1 MNGVRFKNRR
11 INIWNSATIGIEV
24 ADGVKV
30 VDFNDAEP
38 NVELRSVKKQF
49 PSVETLII
57 GKSTST
63 LEISNFMFPNVKEV
77 ISENNQDF
85 KSGNVLIKHGY
96 DGFKLLNTFCK
107 QADEVIDLQDVISV
121 SNYAFE
127 GCLSKNIINFKLQYA
142 EQYAFHGYPYM
153 SSVEY
158 VNGANCVGD
167 ICLSIDEDADVVE
180 IPKNVT
186 MVVISEDFS
195 GSIKIKCNKLIINSA
210 KTLVGTFMV
219 MIFTLNDDDKL
230 VRRLLVSRLC
240 LQVVADWIFISSFK
254 DVGAAYAEIAV
265 NALIGLIAVLSA
277 YDKGY
282 LKFAMPGKDFL
293 KDWCKIGAFAGIQI
307 FLDNFIY
314 AVMVCK
320 MVNAVSESG
329 NYWVANNFIWGWLL
343 VPVACLAEVIKKNDK
358 VRLTMKNCW
367 RYLIMI
373 FAVWLITMPKWK
385 SFISGPMA
393 SDGDVIIKIVL
404 PLIPFY
410 ITYMISAVIDGW
422 FVSHGRTI
430 YNAINSLIVNVGY
443 YGVIYFMF
451 KRGMFAENMM
461 FIIGMF
467 GCGMLVHMVA
477 SILMY
482 RLEVI
487 RIQAMPADCQKK
499 AV

>member
-1 MNGVRFKNRR
+1 MTKKDFKLYGSLILYALLPSVYLLIRMQIVAVSGVD
-11 INIWNSATIGIEV
+11 INIMGQIEWF
-24 ADGVKV
+24 D
-30 VDFNDAEP
+30 
-38 NVELRSVKKQF
+38 
-49 PSVETLII
+49 LI
-57 GKSTST
+57 
-63 LEISNFMFPNVKEV
+63 
-77 ISENNQDF
+77 
-85 KSGNVLIKHGY
+85 
-96 DGFKLLNTFCK
+96 
-107 QADEVIDLQDVISV
+107 DEVLVTALTVPLYFLLKPDKEKTAPDK
-121 SNYAFE
+121 NCAAF
-127 GCLSKNIINFKLQYA
+127 LASFAVYT
-142 EQYAFHGYPYM
+142 AFT
-153 SSVEY
+153 
-158 VNGANCVGD
+158 
-167 ICLSIDEDADVVE
+167 IVVMMK
-180 IPKNVT
+180 I
-186 MVVISEDFS
+186 
-195 GSIKIKCNKLIINSA
+195 GSIA
-210 KTLVGTFMV
+210 KFMNAENAVQYLFMQALSMLAGFVGTFMV
-219 MIFTLNDDDKL
+219 MIFTLNNDDKL

-265 NALIGLIAVLSA
+265 NAVIGLIAVLSA
-277 YDKGY
+277 YSKGY
-282 LKFAMPGKDFL
+282 LKFAMPGKTFL

-343 VPVACLAEVIKKNDK
+343 VPVTCLVEVIKKNDK
-358 VRLTMKNCW
+358 IRLTMKNCW

-373 FAVWLITMPKWK
+373 FAVWLITMPRWK

-393 SDGDVIIKIVL
+393 SDGNVIMKIVL
-404 PLIPFY
+404 PLVPFY

-443 YGVIYFMF
+443 YGIIYLAF

-467 GCGMLVHMVA
+467 GCGMLVHMAA

-482 RLEVI
+482 RLEII
-487 RIQAMPADCQKK
+487 RTQTMPADCQKK

>member
-1 MNGVRFKNRR
+1 MTKKDFKLYGSLILYALLPSVYLLIRMQIVAVSGVD
-11 INIWNSATIGIEV
+11 INIMGQIEWF
-24 ADGVKV
+24 D
-30 VDFNDAEP
+30 
-38 NVELRSVKKQF
+38 
-49 PSVETLII
+49 LI
-57 GKSTST
+57 
-63 LEISNFMFPNVKEV
+63 
-77 ISENNQDF
+77 
-85 KSGNVLIKHGY
+85 
-96 DGFKLLNTFCK
+96 
-107 QADEVIDLQDVISV
+107 DEVLVTALTVPLYFLLKPDKEKTAPDK
-121 SNYAFE
+121 NCAAF
-127 GCLSKNIINFKLQYA
+127 LASFAVYT
-142 EQYAFHGYPYM
+142 AFT
-153 SSVEY
+153 
-158 VNGANCVGD
+158 
-167 ICLSIDEDADVVE
+167 I
-180 IPKNVT
+180 
-186 MVVISEDFS
+186 VVIMKI
-195 GSIKIKCNKLIINSA
+195 GSIA
-210 KTLVGTFMV
+210 KFMNAENAVQYLFMQALSMLAGFVGTFMV

-265 NALIGLIAVLSA
+265 NAVIGLIAVLSA
-277 YDKGY
+277 YSKGY
-282 LKFAMPGKDFL
+282 LKFAMPGKTFL

-343 VPVACLAEVIKKNDK
+343 VPVTCLVEVIKKNDK
-358 VRLTMKNCW
+358 IRLTMKNCW

-373 FAVWLITMPKWK
+373 FAVWLITMPRWK

-393 SDGDVIIKIVL
+393 SDGNVIMKIVL
-404 PLIPFY
+404 PLVPFY

-443 YGVIYFMF
+443 YGIIYLAF

-467 GCGMLVHMVA
+467 GCGMLVHMAA

-482 RLEVI
+482 RLEII
-487 RIQAMPADCQKK
+487 RTQTMPADCQKK

>member
-1 MNGVRFKNRR
+1 MTKRDFKLYGSLILYALLPSVYLLIRMQIVAVNGVN
-11 INIWNSATIGIEV
+11 INIMGQIEWF
-24 ADGVKV
+24 D
-30 VDFNDAEP
+30 
-38 NVELRSVKKQF
+38 
-49 PSVETLII
+49 LI
-57 GKSTST
+57 
-63 LEISNFMFPNVKEV
+63 
-77 ISENNQDF
+77 
-85 KSGNVLIKHGY
+85 
-96 DGFKLLNTFCK
+96 
-107 QADEVIDLQDVISV
+107 DEVLVTALTVPLYFLLKPDNGKTAPKKNCAVFLV
-121 SNYAFE
+121 SIAVYAVFT
-127 GCLSKNIINFKLQYA
+127 
-142 EQYAFHGYPYM
+142 
-153 SSVEY
+153 
-158 VNGANCVGD
+158 
-167 ICLSIDEDADVVE
+167 VVVMLK
-180 IPKNVT
+180 I
-186 MVVISEDFS
+186 
-195 GSIKIKCNKLIINSA
+195 GSIA
-210 KTLVGTFMV
+210 KFMNAENAVQYLFIQALSMLAGFVGTFMV
-219 MIFTLNDDDKL
+219 MVFTLNDDDKL

-277 YDKGY
+277 YGKGY

-343 VPVACLAEVIKKNDK
+343 VPVTCLAEVIKKNDK

-443 YGVIYFMF
+443 YGIIYLAF

-467 GCGMLVHMVA
+467 GCGMLVHMAA

-482 RLEVI
+482 RLEII
-487 RIQAMPADCQKK
+487 RTQTMPADCQKK

>member
-1 MNGVRFKNRR
+1 MTKKDFKLYGSLILYALLPSVYLLIRMQIVAVNGV
-11 INIWNSATIGIEV
+11 NIDIMGQIEWF
-24 ADGVKV
+24 D
-30 VDFNDAEP
+30 
-38 NVELRSVKKQF
+38 
-49 PSVETLII
+49 LI
-57 GKSTST
+57 
-63 LEISNFMFPNVKEV
+63 
-77 ISENNQDF
+77 
-85 KSGNVLIKHGY
+85 
-96 DGFKLLNTFCK
+96 
-107 QADEVIDLQDVISV
+107 DEVLVTALTVPLYFLLKPDKGKIASEKNCAAFLV
-121 SNYAFE
+121 SFAVYTAFT
-127 GCLSKNIINFKLQYA
+127 A
-142 EQYAFHGYPYM
+142 
-153 SSVEY
+153 
-158 VNGANCVGD
+158 
-167 ICLSIDEDADVVE
+167 VVMLK
-180 IPKNVT
+180 I
-186 MVVISEDFS
+186 
-195 GSIKIKCNKLIINSA
+195 GSIA
-210 KTLVGTFMV
+210 KFMNAENAVQYLFIQALSMLAGFVGTFMV

-265 NALIGLIAVLSA
+265 NAVIGLIAVLSA
-277 YDKGY
+277 YGKGY

-293 KDWCKIGAFAGIQI
+293 KDWCRIGAFAGIQI

-343 VPVACLAEVIKKNDK
+343 VPVTCLVEVIKKNDK
-358 VRLTMKNCW
+358 IRLTMKNCW

-385 SFISGPMA
+385 SFIIGPMA

-404 PLIPFY
+404 PLVPFY

-443 YGVIYFMF
+443 YGVIYLMF
-451 KRGMFAENMM
+451 KRGMFAENMT

-467 GCGMLVHMVA
+467 GCGMLVHMTA

-482 RLEVI
+482 KLETILPEESSVI
-487 RIQAMPADCQKK
+487 QNTKK
-499 AV
+499 

>member
-1 MNGVRFKNRR
+1 MTKKDFKLYGSLILYALLPSVYLLIRMQIVAVSGVD
-11 INIWNSATIGIEV
+11 INIMGQIEWF
-24 ADGVKV
+24 D
-30 VDFNDAEP
+30 
-38 NVELRSVKKQF
+38 
-49 PSVETLII
+49 LI
-57 GKSTST
+57 
-63 LEISNFMFPNVKEV
+63 
-77 ISENNQDF
+77 
-85 KSGNVLIKHGY
+85 
-96 DGFKLLNTFCK
+96 
-107 QADEVIDLQDVISV
+107 DEVLVTALTVPLYFLLKPDKEKTAPDK
-121 SNYAFE
+121 NCAAF
-127 GCLSKNIINFKLQYA
+127 LASFAVYT
-142 EQYAFHGYPYM
+142 AFT
-153 SSVEY
+153 
-158 VNGANCVGD
+158 
-167 ICLSIDEDADVVE
+167 IVVMMK
-180 IPKNVT
+180 I
-186 MVVISEDFS
+186 
-195 GSIKIKCNKLIINSA
+195 GSIA
-210 KTLVGTFMV
+210 KFMNAENAVQYLFMQALSMLAGFVGTFMV
-219 MIFTLNDDDKL
+219 MIFTLNNDDKL

-240 LQVVADWIFISSFK
+240 LHVVADWIFISSFK

-265 NALIGLIAVLSA
+265 NAVIGLIAVLSA
-277 YDKGY
+277 YGKGY
-282 LKFAMPGKDFL
+282 LKFAMPGKTFL

-343 VPVACLAEVIKKNDK
+343 VPVTCLVEVIKKNDK
-358 VRLTMKNCW
+358 IRLTMKNCW

-373 FAVWLITMPKWK
+373 FAVWLITMPRWK

-487 RIQAMPADCQKK
+487 RMQAMPADCQKK

>member
-1 MNGVRFKNRR
+1 MTKKDFKLYGSLILYALLPSVYLLIRMQIVAVNGVD
-11 INIWNSATIGIEV
+11 INIMGQIEWF
-24 ADGVKV
+24 D
-30 VDFNDAEP
+30 
-38 NVELRSVKKQF
+38 
-49 PSVETLII
+49 LI
-57 GKSTST
+57 
-63 LEISNFMFPNVKEV
+63 
-77 ISENNQDF
+77 
-85 KSGNVLIKHGY
+85 
-96 DGFKLLNTFCK
+96 
-107 QADEVIDLQDVISV
+107 DEVLVTALTVPLYFLLKPDKGKIASEKNCAAFLV
-121 SNYAFE
+121 SFAVYTAFT
-127 GCLSKNIINFKLQYA
+127 IIVMLK
-142 EQYAFHGYPYM
+142 
-153 SSVEY
+153 
-158 VNGANCVGD
+158 
-167 ICLSIDEDADVVE
+167 I
-180 IPKNVT
+180 
-186 MVVISEDFS
+186 
-195 GSIKIKCNKLIINSA
+195 GSIA
-210 KTLVGTFMV
+210 KFMNAENAVQYLFMQALSMLAGFVGTFMV

-265 NALIGLIAVLSA
+265 NAVIGLIAVLSA
-277 YDKGY
+277 YGKGY

-293 KDWCKIGAFAGIQI
+293 KDWCRIGAFAGIQI

-343 VPVACLAEVIKKNDK
+343 VPVTCLVEVIKKNDK

-373 FAVWLITMPKWK
+373 FAVWLITMPRWK

-393 SDGDVIIKIVL
+393 SDGNVIMKIVL
-404 PLIPFY
+404 PLVPFY

-443 YGVIYFMF
+443 YGIIYLAF

-467 GCGMLVHMVA
+467 GCGMLVHMAA

-482 RLEVI
+482 KLETI
-487 RIQAMPADCQKK
+487 RIQTLPTDCQKK

>member
-1 MNGVRFKNRR
+1 MTKKDFKLYGSL
-11 INIWNSATIGIEV
+11 ILYTM
-24 ADGVKV
+24 
-30 VDFNDAEP
+30 
-38 NVELRSVKKQF
+38 L
-49 PSVETLII
+49 PSVYLLIRMQI
-57 GKSTST
+57 VAVSGVD
-63 LEISNFMFPNVKEV
+63 INVMGQIEWF
-77 ISENNQDF
+77 D
-85 KSGNVLIKHGY
+85 LI
-96 DGFKLLNTFCK
+96 
-107 QADEVIDLQDVISV
+107 DEVLVTALTVPLYFLLKPDNEKTAPGKNCAAFLVSFVVYTAFTVIV
-121 SNYAFE
+121 M
-127 GCLSKNIINFKLQYA
+127 LKI
-142 EQYAFHGYPYM
+142 
-153 SSVEY
+153 
-158 VNGANCVGD
+158 
-167 ICLSIDEDADVVE
+167 
-180 IPKNVT
+180 
-186 MVVISEDFS
+186 
-195 GSIKIKCNKLIINSA
+195 GSIA
-210 KTLVGTFMV
+210 KFMNAENAVQYLFMQALSMLAGFVGTFMV
-219 MIFTLNDDDKL
+219 MIFMLNDDDKL

-265 NALIGLIAVLSA
+265 NAVIGLIAVLSA
-277 YDKGY
+277 YGKGY

-293 KDWCKIGAFAGIQI
+293 KDWCKIGVFAGIQI

-343 VPVACLAEVIKKNDK
+343 VPVTCLVEVIKKNDK
-358 VRLTMKNCW
+358 IRLTMKNCW

-373 FAVWLITMPKWK
+373 FAVWLITMPRWK

-393 SDGDVIIKIVL
+393 SDGNVIMKIVL
-404 PLIPFY
+404 PLVPFY

-443 YGVIYFMF
+443 YGIIYLAF

-467 GCGMLVHMVA
+467 GCGMLVHMAA

-482 RLEVI
+482 KLEAI
-487 RIQAMPADCQKK
+487 GIQAMSADCHKK

>member
-1 MNGVRFKNRR
+1 MTKKDFKLYGSLILYALLPSVYLLIRMQIVAVSGVD
-11 INIWNSATIGIEV
+11 INIMGQIEWF
-24 ADGVKV
+24 D
-30 VDFNDAEP
+30 
-38 NVELRSVKKQF
+38 
-49 PSVETLII
+49 LI
-57 GKSTST
+57 
-63 LEISNFMFPNVKEV
+63 
-77 ISENNQDF
+77 
-85 KSGNVLIKHGY
+85 
-96 DGFKLLNTFCK
+96 
-107 QADEVIDLQDVISV
+107 DEVLVTALTVPLYFLLKPDKEKTAPDK
-121 SNYAFE
+121 NCAAF
-127 GCLSKNIINFKLQYA
+127 LASFAVYT
-142 EQYAFHGYPYM
+142 AFT
-153 SSVEY
+153 
-158 VNGANCVGD
+158 
-167 ICLSIDEDADVVE
+167 IVVMMK
-180 IPKNVT
+180 I
-186 MVVISEDFS
+186 
-195 GSIKIKCNKLIINSA
+195 GSIA
-210 KTLVGTFMV
+210 KFMNAENAVQYLFMQALSMLAGFVGTFMV
-219 MIFTLNDDDKL
+219 MIFTLNNDDKL

-265 NALIGLIAVLSA
+265 NAVIWLIAVLSA
-277 YDKGY
+277 YSKGY
-282 LKFAMPGKDFL
+282 LKFAMPGKTFL

-343 VPVACLAEVIKKNDK
+343 VPVTCLVEVIKKNDK
-358 VRLTMKNCW
+358 IRLTMKNCW

-373 FAVWLITMPKWK
+373 FAVWLITMPRWK

-393 SDGDVIIKIVL
+393 SDGNVIMKIVL
-404 PLIPFY
+404 PLVPFY

-443 YGVIYFMF
+443 YGIIYLAF

-467 GCGMLVHMVA
+467 GCGMLVHMAA

-482 RLEVI
+482 RLEII
-487 RIQAMPADCQKK
+487 RTQTMPADCQKK

>member
-1 MNGVRFKNRR
+1 MRDL
-11 INIWNSATIGIEV
+11 SE
-24 ADGVKV
+24 
-30 VDFNDAEP
+30 
-38 NVELRSVKKQF
+38 RSW
-49 PSVETLII
+49 
-57 GKSTST
+57 
-63 LEISNFMFPNVKEV
+63 
-77 ISENNQDF
+77 
-85 KSGNVLIKHGY
+85 
-96 DGFKLLNTFCK
+96 
-107 QADEVIDLQDVISV
+107 
-121 SNYAFE
+121 
-127 GCLSKNIINFKLQYA
+127 
-142 EQYAFHGYPYM
+142 
-153 SSVEY
+153 
-158 VNGANCVGD
+158 
-167 ICLSIDEDADVVE
+167 
-180 IPKNVT
+180 
-186 MVVISEDFS
+186 
-195 GSIKIKCNKLIINSA
+195 
-210 KTLVGTFMV
+210 
-219 MIFTLNDDDKL
+219 FTLNDDDKL

-277 YDKGY
+277 YGKGY

-343 VPVACLAEVIKKNDK
+343 VPVTCLVEVIKKNDK
-358 VRLTMKNCW
+358 IRLTMKNCW

-373 FAVWLITMPKWK
+373 FAVWLITMPRWK

-393 SDGDVIIKIVL
+393 SDGNVIMKIVL
-404 PLIPFY
+404 PLVPFY

-443 YGVIYFMF
+443 YGIIYLAF
-451 KRGMFAENMM
+451 KHGMFAENMM

-467 GCGMLVHMVA
+467 GCGMLVHMAA

-482 RLEVI
+482 KLETI
-487 RIQAMPADCQKK
+487 GIQTMPADCQKK

>member
-1 MNGVRFKNRR
+1 MTKKDFKLYGSLILYALLPSVYLLIRMQIVAVSGVD
-11 INIWNSATIGIEV
+11 INIMGQIEWF
-24 ADGVKV
+24 D
-30 VDFNDAEP
+30 
-38 NVELRSVKKQF
+38 
-49 PSVETLII
+49 LI
-57 GKSTST
+57 
-63 LEISNFMFPNVKEV
+63 
-77 ISENNQDF
+77 
-85 KSGNVLIKHGY
+85 
-96 DGFKLLNTFCK
+96 
-107 QADEVIDLQDVISV
+107 DEVLVTALTVPLYFLLKPDKEKTAPDK
-121 SNYAFE
+121 NCAAF
-127 GCLSKNIINFKLQYA
+127 LASFAVYT
-142 EQYAFHGYPYM
+142 AFT
-153 SSVEY
+153 
-158 VNGANCVGD
+158 
-167 ICLSIDEDADVVE
+167 IVVMMK
-180 IPKNVT
+180 I
-186 MVVISEDFS
+186 
-195 GSIKIKCNKLIINSA
+195 GSIA
-210 KTLVGTFMV
+210 KFMNAENAVQYLFMQALSMLAGFVGTFMV

-265 NALIGLIAVLSA
+265 NVVIGLIAVLSA
-277 YDKGY
+277 YGKGY

-343 VPVACLAEVIKKNDK
+343 VPVTCLAEVIKKNDK

-487 RIQAMPADCQKK
+487 RMQAMPADCQKK

>member
-1 MNGVRFKNRR
+1 MTKKDFKLYGSLILYALLPSVYLLIRMQIVAVSGVD
-11 INIWNSATIGIEV
+11 INIMGQIEWF
-24 ADGVKV
+24 D
-30 VDFNDAEP
+30 
-38 NVELRSVKKQF
+38 
-49 PSVETLII
+49 LI
-57 GKSTST
+57 
-63 LEISNFMFPNVKEV
+63 
-77 ISENNQDF
+77 
-85 KSGNVLIKHGY
+85 
-96 DGFKLLNTFCK
+96 
-107 QADEVIDLQDVISV
+107 DEVLVTALTVPLYFLLKPDKEKTAPDK
-121 SNYAFE
+121 NCAAF
-127 GCLSKNIINFKLQYA
+127 LASFAVYT
-142 EQYAFHGYPYM
+142 AFT
-153 SSVEY
+153 
-158 VNGANCVGD
+158 
-167 ICLSIDEDADVVE
+167 IVVMM
-180 IPKNVT
+180 K
-186 MVVISEDFS
+186 M
-195 GSIKIKCNKLIINSA
+195 GSIA
-210 KTLVGTFMV
+210 KFMNAENAVQYLFMQALSMLAGFVGTFMV

-265 NALIGLIAVLSA
+265 NAVIGLIAVLSA
-277 YDKGY
+277 YSKGY
-282 LKFAMPGKDFL
+282 LKFAMPGKTFL

-343 VPVACLAEVIKKNDK
+343 VPVTCLVEVIKKNDK
-358 VRLTMKNCW
+358 IRLTMKNCW

-373 FAVWLITMPKWK
+373 FAVWLITMPRWK

-393 SDGDVIIKIVL
+393 SDGNVIMKIVL
-404 PLIPFY
+404 PLVPFY

-443 YGVIYFMF
+443 YGIIYLAF

-467 GCGMLVHMVA
+467 GCGMLVHMAA

-482 RLEVI
+482 RLEII
-487 RIQAMPADCQKK
+487 RTQTMPADCQKK

>member
-1 MNGVRFKNRR
+1 MQIVAVSGVD
-11 INIWNSATIGIEV
+11 INIMGQIEWF
-24 ADGVKV
+24 D
-30 VDFNDAEP
+30 
-38 NVELRSVKKQF
+38 
-49 PSVETLII
+49 LI
-57 GKSTST
+57 
-63 LEISNFMFPNVKEV
+63 
-77 ISENNQDF
+77 
-85 KSGNVLIKHGY
+85 
-96 DGFKLLNTFCK
+96 
-107 QADEVIDLQDVISV
+107 DEVLVTALTVPLYFLLKPDKEKTAPDK
-121 SNYAFE
+121 NCAAF
-127 GCLSKNIINFKLQYA
+127 LASFAVYT
-142 EQYAFHGYPYM
+142 AFT
-153 SSVEY
+153 
-158 VNGANCVGD
+158 
-167 ICLSIDEDADVVE
+167 IVVMMK
-180 IPKNVT
+180 I
-186 MVVISEDFS
+186 
-195 GSIKIKCNKLIINSA
+195 GSIA
-210 KTLVGTFMV
+210 KFMNAENAVQYLFMQALSMLAGFVGTFMV

-265 NALIGLIAVLSA
+265 NAVIGLIAVLSA
-277 YDKGY
+277 YGKGY

-343 VPVACLAEVIKKNDK
+343 VPVTCLVEVIKKNDK
-358 VRLTMKNCW
+358 IRLTMKNCW
-367 RYLIMI
+367 LYLIMI
-373 FAVWLITMPKWK
+373 FAVWLITMPRWK

-393 SDGDVIIKIVL
+393 SDGNVIMKIVL
-404 PLIPFY
+404 PLVPFY

-443 YGVIYFMF
+443 YGIIYLAF
-451 KRGMFAENMM
+451 KHGMFAENMM

-467 GCGMLVHMVA
+467 GCGMLVHMAA

-482 RLEVI
+482 KLETI
-487 RIQAMPADCQKK
+487 GIQTMPADCQKK

>member
-1 MNGVRFKNRR
+1 MTKKDFKLYGSLILYALLPSVYLLIRMQIVAVSGVD
-11 INIWNSATIGIEV
+11 INIMGQIEWF
-24 ADGVKV
+24 D
-30 VDFNDAEP
+30 
-38 NVELRSVKKQF
+38 
-49 PSVETLII
+49 LI
-57 GKSTST
+57 
-63 LEISNFMFPNVKEV
+63 
-77 ISENNQDF
+77 
-85 KSGNVLIKHGY
+85 
-96 DGFKLLNTFCK
+96 
-107 QADEVIDLQDVISV
+107 DEVLVTALTVPLYFLLKPDKEKTAPDK
-121 SNYAFE
+121 NCAAF
-127 GCLSKNIINFKLQYA
+127 LASFAVYT
-142 EQYAFHGYPYM
+142 AFT
-153 SSVEY
+153 
-158 VNGANCVGD
+158 
-167 ICLSIDEDADVVE
+167 IVVMMK
-180 IPKNVT
+180 I
-186 MVVISEDFS
+186 
-195 GSIKIKCNKLIINSA
+195 GSIA
-210 KTLVGTFMV
+210 KFMNAENAVQYLFMQALSMLAGFVGTFMV

-265 NALIGLIAVLSA
+265 NAVIGLIAVLSA
-277 YDKGY
+277 YGKGY

-343 VPVACLAEVIKKNDK
+343 VPVTCLVEVIKKNDK
-358 VRLTMKNCW
+358 IRLTMKNCW
-367 RYLIMI
+367 LYLIMI
-373 FAVWLITMPKWK
+373 FAVWLITMPRWK

-393 SDGDVIIKIVL
+393 SDGNVIMKIVL
-404 PLIPFY
+404 PLVPFY

-443 YGVIYFMF
+443 YGIIYLAF
-451 KRGMFAENMM
+451 KHGMFAENMM

-467 GCGMLVHMVA
+467 GCGMLVHMAA

-482 RLEVI
+482 KLKTI
-487 RIQAMPADCQKK
+487 GIQTMPADCQKK

>member
-1 MNGVRFKNRR
+1 MPDLEYGRRKKSAKKYKKKINAAYCIKRRRRFKKMTKKDFKLYGSLILYALLPSVYLLIRMQIVAVSGVD
-11 INIWNSATIGIEV
+11 INIMGQIEWF
-24 ADGVKV
+24 D
-30 VDFNDAEP
+30 
-38 NVELRSVKKQF
+38 
-49 PSVETLII
+49 LI
-57 GKSTST
+57 
-63 LEISNFMFPNVKEV
+63 
-77 ISENNQDF
+77 
-85 KSGNVLIKHGY
+85 
-96 DGFKLLNTFCK
+96 
-107 QADEVIDLQDVISV
+107 DEVLVTALTVPLYFLLKPDKEKTAPDK
-121 SNYAFE
+121 NCAAF
-127 GCLSKNIINFKLQYA
+127 LASFAVYT
-142 EQYAFHGYPYM
+142 AFT
-153 SSVEY
+153 
-158 VNGANCVGD
+158 
-167 ICLSIDEDADVVE
+167 IVVMMK
-180 IPKNVT
+180 I
-186 MVVISEDFS
+186 
-195 GSIKIKCNKLIINSA
+195 GSIA
-210 KTLVGTFMV
+210 KFMNAENAVQYLFMQALSMLAGFVGTFMV
-219 MIFTLNDDDKL
+219 MIFTLNNDDKL

-265 NALIGLIAVLSA
+265 NAVIGLIAVLSA
-277 YDKGY
+277 YSKGY
-282 LKFAMPGKDFL
+282 LKFAMPGKTFL

-343 VPVACLAEVIKKNDK
+343 VPVTCLVEVIKKNDK
-358 VRLTMKNCW
+358 IRLTMKNCW

-373 FAVWLITMPKWK
+373 FAVWLITMPRWK

-393 SDGDVIIKIVL
+393 SDGNVIMKIVL
-404 PLIPFY
+404 PLVPFY

-443 YGVIYFMF
+443 YGIIYLAF

-467 GCGMLVHMVA
+467 GCGMLVHMAA

-482 RLEVI
+482 RLEII
-487 RIQAMPADCQKK
+487 RTQTMPADCQKK

>member
-1 MNGVRFKNRR
+1 MTKKDFKLYGSLILYALLPSVYLLIRMQIVAVSGVD
-11 INIWNSATIGIEV
+11 INIMGQIEWF
-24 ADGVKV
+24 D
-30 VDFNDAEP
+30 
-38 NVELRSVKKQF
+38 
-49 PSVETLII
+49 LI
-57 GKSTST
+57 
-63 LEISNFMFPNVKEV
+63 
-77 ISENNQDF
+77 
-85 KSGNVLIKHGY
+85 
-96 DGFKLLNTFCK
+96 
-107 QADEVIDLQDVISV
+107 DEVLVTALTVPLYFLLKPDKEKTAPDK
-121 SNYAFE
+121 NCAAF
-127 GCLSKNIINFKLQYA
+127 LASFAVYT
-142 EQYAFHGYPYM
+142 AFT
-153 SSVEY
+153 
-158 VNGANCVGD
+158 
-167 ICLSIDEDADVVE
+167 IVVMMK
-180 IPKNVT
+180 I
-186 MVVISEDFS
+186 
-195 GSIKIKCNKLIINSA
+195 GSIA
-210 KTLVGTFMV
+210 KFMNAENAVQYLFMQALSMLAGFVGTFMV

-265 NALIGLIAVLSA
+265 NAVIGLIAVLSA
-277 YDKGY
+277 YSKGY
-282 LKFAMPGKDFL
+282 LKFAMPGKTFL

-343 VPVACLAEVIKKNDK
+343 VPVTCLVEVIKKNDK
-358 VRLTMKNCW
+358 IRLTMKNCW

-373 FAVWLITMPKWK
+373 FAVWLITMPRWK

-393 SDGDVIIKIVL
+393 SDWNVIMKIVL
-404 PLIPFY
+404 PLVPFY

-443 YGVIYFMF
+443 YGIIYLAF

-467 GCGMLVHMVA
+467 GCGMLVHMAA

-482 RLEVI
+482 RLEII
-487 RIQAMPADCQKK
+487 RTQTMPADCQKK

>member
-1 MNGVRFKNRR
+1 MTKKDFKLYWSLILYALLPSVYLLIRMQIVAVSGVD
-11 INIWNSATIGIEV
+11 INIMGQIEWF
-24 ADGVKV
+24 D
-30 VDFNDAEP
+30 
-38 NVELRSVKKQF
+38 
-49 PSVETLII
+49 LI
-57 GKSTST
+57 
-63 LEISNFMFPNVKEV
+63 
-77 ISENNQDF
+77 
-85 KSGNVLIKHGY
+85 
-96 DGFKLLNTFCK
+96 
-107 QADEVIDLQDVISV
+107 DEVLVTALTVPLYFLLKPDKEKTAPD
-121 SNYAFE
+121 
-127 GCLSKNIINFKLQYA
+127 K
-142 EQYAFHGYPYM
+142 
-153 SSVEY
+153 
-158 VNGANCVGD
+158 NCVAF
-167 ICLSIDEDADVVE
+167 LASFAVYAVFTVVVMLK
-180 IPKNVT
+180 I
-186 MVVISEDFS
+186 
-195 GSIKIKCNKLIINSA
+195 GSIA
-210 KTLVGTFMV
+210 KFMNAENAVQYLFIQALSMLAGFVGTFMV
-219 MIFTLNDDDKL
+219 MVFTLNDDDKL

-277 YDKGY
+277 YGKGY

-343 VPVACLAEVIKKNDK
+343 VPVTCLAEVIKKNDK

-487 RIQAMPADCQKK
+487 RMQAMPADCQKK

>member
-1 MNGVRFKNRR
+1 MTKKDFKLYGSLILYALLPSVYLLIRMQIVAVSGVD
-11 INIWNSATIGIEV
+11 INIMGQIEWF
-24 ADGVKV
+24 D
-30 VDFNDAEP
+30 
-38 NVELRSVKKQF
+38 
-49 PSVETLII
+49 LI
-57 GKSTST
+57 
-63 LEISNFMFPNVKEV
+63 
-77 ISENNQDF
+77 
-85 KSGNVLIKHGY
+85 
-96 DGFKLLNTFCK
+96 
-107 QADEVIDLQDVISV
+107 DEVLVTALTVPLYFLLKPDKGKAASDKNCAAFLV
-121 SNYAFE
+121 SFAVYA
-127 GCLSKNIINFKLQYA
+127 
-142 EQYAFHGYPYM
+142 AFT
-153 SSVEY
+153 
-158 VNGANCVGD
+158 
-167 ICLSIDEDADVVE
+167 VVVMLK
-180 IPKNVT
+180 I
-186 MVVISEDFS
+186 
-195 GSIKIKCNKLIINSA
+195 GSIA
-210 KTLVGTFMV
+210 KFMNAENAVQYLFMQALSMLAGFVGTFMV

-240 LQVVADWIFISSFK
+240 LQIVADWIFISSFK

-265 NALIGLIAVLSA
+265 NAVIGLIAVLSA
-277 YDKGY
+277 YGKGY

-329 NYWVANNFIWGWLL
+329 NYWVTNNFIWGWLL
-343 VPVACLAEVIKKNDK
+343 VPVTCLVEVIKKNDK
-358 VRLTMKNCW
+358 IRLTMKNCW

-373 FAVWLITMPKWK
+373 FAVWLITMPRWK

-393 SDGDVIIKIVL
+393 SDGNVIMKIVL
-404 PLIPFY
+404 PLVPFY

-430 YNAINSLIVNVGY
+430 YNAINSMIVNVGY
-443 YGVIYFMF
+443 YGIIYLAF

-467 GCGMLVHMVA
+467 GCGMLVHMAA

-482 RLEVI
+482 KLETI
-487 RIQAMPADCQKK
+487 RIQAMPADCHKK

>member
-1 MNGVRFKNRR
+1 MTKKDFKLYGSLILYALLPSVYLLIRMQIVAVSGVD
-11 INIWNSATIGIEV
+11 INIMGQIEWF
-24 ADGVKV
+24 D
-30 VDFNDAEP
+30 
-38 NVELRSVKKQF
+38 
-49 PSVETLII
+49 LI
-57 GKSTST
+57 
-63 LEISNFMFPNVKEV
+63 
-77 ISENNQDF
+77 
-85 KSGNVLIKHGY
+85 
-96 DGFKLLNTFCK
+96 
-107 QADEVIDLQDVISV
+107 DEVLVTALTVPLYFLLKPDKEKTAPDKSCVAFLV
-121 SNYAFE
+121 SFAVYTVFTIVVMLKIGNIAKFMNAENAVQYLFMQA
-127 GCLSKNIINFKLQYA
+127 LSMLAGFA
-142 EQYAFHGYPYM
+142 
-153 SSVEY
+153 
-158 VNGANCVGD
+158 
-167 ICLSIDEDADVVE
+167 
-180 IPKNVT
+180 
-186 MVVISEDFS
+186 
-195 GSIKIKCNKLIINSA
+195 
-210 KTLVGTFMV
+210 GTFMV

-265 NALIGLIAVLSA
+265 NAVIGLIAVLSA
-277 YDKGY
+277 YSKGY
-282 LKFAMPGKDFL
+282 LKFAMPGKTFL

-343 VPVACLAEVIKKNDK
+343 VPVTCLVEVIKKNNK
-358 VRLTMKNCW
+358 IRLTMKNCW

-373 FAVWLITMPKWK
+373 FAVWLITMPRWK

-393 SDGDVIIKIVL
+393 SDGNVIMKIVL
-404 PLIPFY
+404 PLVPFY

-443 YGVIYFMF
+443 YGIIYLAF

-467 GCGMLVHMVA
+467 GCGMLVHMAA

-482 RLEVI
+482 RLEII
-487 RIQAMPADCQKK
+487 RTQTMPADCQKK

>member
-1 MNGVRFKNRR
+1 MTKKDFKLYGSLILYALLPSVYLLIRMQIVAVSGVN
-11 INIWNSATIGIEV
+11 INIMGQIEWF
-24 ADGVKV
+24 D
-30 VDFNDAEP
+30 
-38 NVELRSVKKQF
+38 
-49 PSVETLII
+49 LI
-57 GKSTST
+57 
-63 LEISNFMFPNVKEV
+63 
-77 ISENNQDF
+77 
-85 KSGNVLIKHGY
+85 
-96 DGFKLLNTFCK
+96 
-107 QADEVIDLQDVISV
+107 DEVLVTALTVPLYFLLKPDKEKTAPD
-121 SNYAFE
+121 
-127 GCLSKNIINFKLQYA
+127 KNCAVFL
-142 EQYAFHGYPYM
+142 M
-153 SSVEY
+153 SFAVY
-158 VNGANCVGD
+158 TVFTIVVMLKIG
-167 ICLSIDEDADVVE
+167 SIDKFMNAENAVQYLF
-180 IPKNVT
+180 
-186 MVVISEDFS
+186 MQALSMLAGF
-195 GSIKIKCNKLIINSA
+195 
-210 KTLVGTFMV
+210 VGTFMV

-265 NALIGLIAVLSA
+265 NVVIGLIAVLSA
-277 YDKGY
+277 YSKGY
-282 LKFAMPGKDFL
+282 LKFAMPGKTFL

-343 VPVACLAEVIKKNDK
+343 VPVTCLVEVIKKNDK

-373 FAVWLITMPKWK
+373 FAVWLITMPRWK

-393 SDGDVIIKIVL
+393 SNGDVIMKIVL
-404 PLIPFY
+404 PLVPFY
-410 ITYMISAVIDGW
+410 VTYMVSAVIDGW

-443 YGVIYFMF
+443 YGIIYLMF

-467 GCGMLVHMVA
+467 GCGMVVHMVA

-482 RLEVI
+482 RLEI
-487 RIQAMPADCQKK
+487 IMMQGIPADCQKK

>member
-1 MNGVRFKNRR
+1 MTKRDFKLYGSLILYALLPSVYLLIRMQIVAVSGVD
-11 INIWNSATIGIEV
+11 INIMGQIEWF
-24 ADGVKV
+24 D
-30 VDFNDAEP
+30 
-38 NVELRSVKKQF
+38 
-49 PSVETLII
+49 LI
-57 GKSTST
+57 
-63 LEISNFMFPNVKEV
+63 
-77 ISENNQDF
+77 
-85 KSGNVLIKHGY
+85 
-96 DGFKLLNTFCK
+96 
-107 QADEVIDLQDVISV
+107 DEVLVTALTVPLYFLLKPDKEKTAPDKNCAAFLV
-121 SNYAFE
+121 SFAVYTV
-127 GCLSKNIINFKLQYA
+127 LTIIVMMK
-142 EQYAFHGYPYM
+142 
-153 SSVEY
+153 
-158 VNGANCVGD
+158 
-167 ICLSIDEDADVVE
+167 I
-180 IPKNVT
+180 
-186 MVVISEDFS
+186 
-195 GSIKIKCNKLIINSA
+195 GSIA
-210 KTLVGTFMV
+210 KFMNAENAVQYLFMQALSMLAGFVGTFMV

-230 VRRLLVSRLC
+230 VMRLLVSRLC

-265 NALIGLIAVLSA
+265 NAVIGLIAVLSA
-277 YDKGY
+277 YSKGY
-282 LKFAMPGKDFL
+282 LKFAMPGKTFL

-343 VPVACLAEVIKKNDK
+343 VPVTCLVEVIKKNDK
-358 VRLTMKNCW
+358 IRLTMKNCW

-373 FAVWLITMPKWK
+373 FAVWLITMPRWK

-393 SDGDVIIKIVL
+393 SDGNVIMKIVL
-404 PLIPFY
+404 PLVPFY

-443 YGVIYFMF
+443 YGIIYLAF

-467 GCGMLVHMVA
+467 GCGMLVHMAA

-482 RLEVI
+482 RLEII
-487 RIQAMPADCQKK
+487 RTQTMPADCQKK

>member
-1 MNGVRFKNRR
+1 MTKKDFKLYGSLILYALLPSVYLLIRMQIVAVSGVD
-11 INIWNSATIGIEV
+11 INIMGQIEWF
-24 ADGVKV
+24 D
-30 VDFNDAEP
+30 
-38 NVELRSVKKQF
+38 
-49 PSVETLII
+49 LI
-57 GKSTST
+57 
-63 LEISNFMFPNVKEV
+63 
-77 ISENNQDF
+77 
-85 KSGNVLIKHGY
+85 
-96 DGFKLLNTFCK
+96 
-107 QADEVIDLQDVISV
+107 DEVLVTALTVPLYFLLKPDKEKTAPDKSCAAFLV
-121 SNYAFE
+121 SFAVYTVFTIVVMLKIGNIAKFMNAENAVQYLFMQA
-127 GCLSKNIINFKLQYA
+127 LSMLAGFA
-142 EQYAFHGYPYM
+142 
-153 SSVEY
+153 
-158 VNGANCVGD
+158 
-167 ICLSIDEDADVVE
+167 
-180 IPKNVT
+180 
-186 MVVISEDFS
+186 
-195 GSIKIKCNKLIINSA
+195 
-210 KTLVGTFMV
+210 GTFMV

-265 NALIGLIAVLSA
+265 NAVIGLIAVLSA
-277 YDKGY
+277 YSKGY
-282 LKFAMPGKDFL
+282 LKFAMPGKTFL

-343 VPVACLAEVIKKNDK
+343 VPVTCLVEVIKKNNK
-358 VRLTMKNCW
+358 IRLTMKNCW

-373 FAVWLITMPKWK
+373 FAVWLITMPRWK

-393 SDGDVIIKIVL
+393 SDGNVIMKIVL
-404 PLIPFY
+404 PLVPFY

-443 YGVIYFMF
+443 YGIIYLAF

-467 GCGMLVHMVA
+467 GCGMLVHMAA

-482 RLEVI
+482 RLEII
-487 RIQAMPADCQKK
+487 RTQTMPADCQKK

>member
-1 MNGVRFKNRR
+1 MTKKDFKLYGSLILYALLPSVYLLIRMQIVAVNGVD
-11 INIWNSATIGIEV
+11 INIMGQIEWF
-24 ADGVKV
+24 D
-30 VDFNDAEP
+30 
-38 NVELRSVKKQF
+38 
-49 PSVETLII
+49 LI
-57 GKSTST
+57 
-63 LEISNFMFPNVKEV
+63 
-77 ISENNQDF
+77 
-85 KSGNVLIKHGY
+85 
-96 DGFKLLNTFCK
+96 
-107 QADEVIDLQDVISV
+107 DEVLVTALTVPLYFLLKPDKGKIASEKNCAAFLV
-121 SNYAFE
+121 SFAVYTAFT
-127 GCLSKNIINFKLQYA
+127 IIVMLK
-142 EQYAFHGYPYM
+142 
-153 SSVEY
+153 
-158 VNGANCVGD
+158 
-167 ICLSIDEDADVVE
+167 I
-180 IPKNVT
+180 
-186 MVVISEDFS
+186 
-195 GSIKIKCNKLIINSA
+195 GSIA
-210 KTLVGTFMV
+210 KFMNAENAVQYLFMQALSMLAGFVGTFMV

-265 NALIGLIAVLSA
+265 NAVIGLIAVLSA
-277 YDKGY
+277 YGKGY
-282 LKFAMPGKDFL
+282 LKFAMPGKTFL

-343 VPVACLAEVIKKNDK
+343 VPVTCLVEVIKKNDK
-358 VRLTMKNCW
+358 IRLTMKNCW

-373 FAVWLITMPKWK
+373 FAVWLITMPRWK

-393 SDGDVIIKIVL
+393 SDGNVIMKIVL
-404 PLIPFY
+404 PLVPFY

-443 YGVIYFMF
+443 YGIIYLAF

-467 GCGMLVHMVA
+467 GCGMLVHMAA

-482 RLEVI
+482 KLETI
-487 RIQAMPADCQKK
+487 GIQAMPADCHKK
-499 AV
+499 AM

>member
-1 MNGVRFKNRR
+1 MTKKDFKLYGSLILYALLPSVYLLIRMQIVAVSGVD
-11 INIWNSATIGIEV
+11 INIMGQIEWF
-24 ADGVKV
+24 D
-30 VDFNDAEP
+30 
-38 NVELRSVKKQF
+38 
-49 PSVETLII
+49 LI
-57 GKSTST
+57 
-63 LEISNFMFPNVKEV
+63 
-77 ISENNQDF
+77 
-85 KSGNVLIKHGY
+85 
-96 DGFKLLNTFCK
+96 
-107 QADEVIDLQDVISV
+107 DEVLVTALTVPLYFLLKPDKEKTAPDK
-121 SNYAFE
+121 NCAAF
-127 GCLSKNIINFKLQYA
+127 LASFAVYT
-142 EQYAFHGYPYM
+142 AFT
-153 SSVEY
+153 
-158 VNGANCVGD
+158 
-167 ICLSIDEDADVVE
+167 IVVMMK
-180 IPKNVT
+180 I
-186 MVVISEDFS
+186 
-195 GSIKIKCNKLIINSA
+195 GSIA
-210 KTLVGTFMV
+210 KFMNAENAVQYLFMQALSMLAGFVGTFMV

-265 NALIGLIAVLSA
+265 NAVIGLIAVLSA
-277 YDKGY
+277 YSKGY
-282 LKFAMPGKDFL
+282 LKFAMPGKTFL

-343 VPVACLAEVIKKNDK
+343 VPVTCLVEVIKKNDK
-358 VRLTMKNCW
+358 IRLTMKNCW

-373 FAVWLITMPKWK
+373 FAVWLITMPRWK

-393 SDGDVIIKIVL
+393 SDGNVIMKIVL
-404 PLIPFY
+404 PLVPFY

-443 YGVIYFMF
+443 YGIIYLAF

-467 GCGMLVHMVA
+467 GCGMVVHMVT

-482 RLEVI
+482 RLEII
-487 RIQAMPADCQKK
+487 RIQTMPADCQKK

>member
-1 MNGVRFKNRR
+1 MTKKDFKLYGSL
-11 INIWNSATIGIEV
+11 ILYA
-24 ADGVKV
+24 
-30 VDFNDAEP
+30 
-38 NVELRSVKKQF
+38 LL
-49 PSVETLII
+49 PSVYLLIRMQI
-57 GKSTST
+57 VAVSGVD
-63 LEISNFMFPNVKEV
+63 INVMGQIEWF
-77 ISENNQDF
+77 D
-85 KSGNVLIKHGY
+85 LI
-96 DGFKLLNTFCK
+96 
-107 QADEVIDLQDVISV
+107 DEVLVTALTVPLYFLLKPDNGKTAPKKNCAAFLV
-121 SNYAFE
+121 SFAVYTAFT
-127 GCLSKNIINFKLQYA
+127 IIVMLK
-142 EQYAFHGYPYM
+142 
-153 SSVEY
+153 
-158 VNGANCVGD
+158 
-167 ICLSIDEDADVVE
+167 I
-180 IPKNVT
+180 
-186 MVVISEDFS
+186 
-195 GSIKIKCNKLIINSA
+195 GSIA
-210 KTLVGTFMV
+210 KFMNAENAVQYLFMQALSMLAGFVGTFMV
-219 MIFTLNDDDKL
+219 MIFTLNNDDKL

-265 NALIGLIAVLSA
+265 NAVIGSIAVLSA
-277 YDKGY
+277 YGKGY

-293 KDWCKIGAFAGIQI
+293 KDWCRIGAFAGIQI

-343 VPVACLAEVIKKNDK
+343 VPVTCLVEVIKKNDK

-443 YGVIYFMF
+443 YGIIYLTF

-467 GCGMLVHMVA
+467 GCGMLVHMTA

-482 RLEVI
+482 KLETI
-487 RIQAMPADCQKK
+487 GIQAMPADCQKK

>member
-1 MNGVRFKNRR
+1 MTKKDFKLYGSLILYAMLPSVYLLIRMQIVAVNGVD
-11 INIWNSATIGIEV
+11 INIMGQIEWF
-24 ADGVKV
+24 D
-30 VDFNDAEP
+30 
-38 NVELRSVKKQF
+38 
-49 PSVETLII
+49 LI
-57 GKSTST
+57 
-63 LEISNFMFPNVKEV
+63 
-77 ISENNQDF
+77 
-85 KSGNVLIKHGY
+85 
-96 DGFKLLNTFCK
+96 
-107 QADEVIDLQDVISV
+107 DEVLVTALTVPLYFLLKPDKGKIASEKNCAAFLV
-121 SNYAFE
+121 SFAVYTAFT
-127 GCLSKNIINFKLQYA
+127 IIVMLK
-142 EQYAFHGYPYM
+142 
-153 SSVEY
+153 
-158 VNGANCVGD
+158 
-167 ICLSIDEDADVVE
+167 I
-180 IPKNVT
+180 
-186 MVVISEDFS
+186 
-195 GSIKIKCNKLIINSA
+195 GSIA
-210 KTLVGTFMV
+210 KFMNAENAVQYLFMQALSMLAGFVGTFMV

-240 LQVVADWIFISSFK
+240 LQVVADWIFISSFN

-265 NALIGLIAVLSA
+265 NVVIGLIAVLSA
-277 YDKGY
+277 YSKGY

-343 VPVACLAEVIKKNDK
+343 VPVTCLVEVIKKNDK
-358 VRLTMKNCW
+358 IRLTMKNCW

-373 FAVWLITMPKWK
+373 FAVWLITMPRWK

-393 SDGDVIIKIVL
+393 SDGNVIMKIVL
-404 PLIPFY
+404 PLVPFY

-443 YGVIYFMF
+443 YGIIYLAF

-467 GCGMLVHMVA
+467 GCGMLVHMAA

-482 RLEVI
+482 KLETI
-487 RIQAMPADCQKK
+487 GIQTMPADCQKK

>member
-1 MNGVRFKNRR
+1 MYALLPSVYLLIRMQIVAVSGVD
-11 INIWNSATIGIEV
+11 INIMGQIEWF
-24 ADGVKV
+24 D
-30 VDFNDAEP
+30 
-38 NVELRSVKKQF
+38 
-49 PSVETLII
+49 LI
-57 GKSTST
+57 
-63 LEISNFMFPNVKEV
+63 
-77 ISENNQDF
+77 
-85 KSGNVLIKHGY
+85 
-96 DGFKLLNTFCK
+96 
-107 QADEVIDLQDVISV
+107 DEVLVTALTVPLYFLLKPDKEKTAPDK
-121 SNYAFE
+121 NCAAF
-127 GCLSKNIINFKLQYA
+127 LASFAVYT
-142 EQYAFHGYPYM
+142 AFT
-153 SSVEY
+153 
-158 VNGANCVGD
+158 
-167 ICLSIDEDADVVE
+167 IVVMMK
-180 IPKNVT
+180 I
-186 MVVISEDFS
+186 
-195 GSIKIKCNKLIINSA
+195 GSIA
-210 KTLVGTFMV
+210 KFMNAENAVQYLFMQALSMLAGFVGTFMV

-265 NALIGLIAVLSA
+265 NAVIGLIAVLSA
-277 YDKGY
+277 YSKGY
-282 LKFAMPGKDFL
+282 LKFAMPGKTFL

-343 VPVACLAEVIKKNDK
+343 VPVTCLVEVIKKNDK
-358 VRLTMKNCW
+358 IRLTMKNCW

-373 FAVWLITMPKWK
+373 FAVWLITMPRWK

-393 SDGDVIIKIVL
+393 SDGNVIMKIVL
-404 PLIPFY
+404 PLVPFY

-443 YGVIYFMF
+443 YGIIYLAF

-467 GCGMLVHMVA
+467 GCGMLVHMAA

-482 RLEVI
+482 RLEII
-487 RIQAMPADCQKK
+487 RTQTMPADCQKK

>member
-1 MNGVRFKNRR
+1 ML
-11 INIWNSATIGIEV
+11 A
-24 ADGVKV
+24 
-30 VDFNDAEP
+30 
-38 NVELRSVKKQF
+38 
-49 PSVETLII
+49 
-57 GKSTST
+57 
-63 LEISNFMFPNVKEV
+63 
-77 ISENNQDF
+77 
-85 KSGNVLIKHGY
+85 
-96 DGFKLLNTFCK
+96 GF
-107 QADEVIDLQDVISV
+107 
-121 SNYAFE
+121 
-127 GCLSKNIINFKLQYA
+127 
-142 EQYAFHGYPYM
+142 
-153 SSVEY
+153 
-158 VNGANCVGD
+158 
-167 ICLSIDEDADVVE
+167 
-180 IPKNVT
+180 
-186 MVVISEDFS
+186 
-195 GSIKIKCNKLIINSA
+195 
-210 KTLVGTFMV
+210 VGTFMV
-219 MIFTLNDDDKL
+219 MIFTLNNDDKL

-265 NALIGLIAVLSA
+265 NAVIGLIAVLSA
-277 YDKGY
+277 YGKGY
-282 LKFAMPGKDFL
+282 LKFAMPGKTFL

-343 VPVACLAEVIKKNDK
+343 VPVTCLVEVIKKNDK
-358 VRLTMKNCW
+358 IRLTMKNCW

-373 FAVWLITMPKWK
+373 FAVWLITMPRWK

-393 SDGDVIIKIVL
+393 SDGNVIMKIVL
-404 PLIPFY
+404 PLVPFY

-443 YGVIYFMF
+443 YGIIYLAF

-467 GCGMLVHMVA
+467 GCGMLVHMAA

-482 RLEVI
+482 RLEII
-487 RIQAMPADCQKK
+487 RTQTMPADCQKK

>member
-1 MNGVRFKNRR
+1 MN
-11 INIWNSATIGIEV
+11 
-24 ADGVKV
+24 
-30 VDFNDAEP
+30 AE
-38 NVELRSVKKQF
+38 NAVQYL
-49 PSVETLII
+49 
-57 GKSTST
+57 
-63 LEISNFMFPNVKEV
+63 FMQAL
-77 ISENNQDF
+77 SM
-85 KSGNVLIKHGY
+85 LA
-96 DGFKLLNTFCK
+96 GF
-107 QADEVIDLQDVISV
+107 
-121 SNYAFE
+121 
-127 GCLSKNIINFKLQYA
+127 
-142 EQYAFHGYPYM
+142 
-153 SSVEY
+153 
-158 VNGANCVGD
+158 
-167 ICLSIDEDADVVE
+167 
-180 IPKNVT
+180 
-186 MVVISEDFS
+186 
-195 GSIKIKCNKLIINSA
+195 
-210 KTLVGTFMV
+210 VGTFMV

-265 NALIGLIAVLSA
+265 NAVIGLIAVLSA
-277 YDKGY
+277 YGKGY

-293 KDWCKIGAFAGIQI
+293 KDWCRIGAFAGIQI

-343 VPVACLAEVIKKNDK
+343 VPVTCLVEVIKKNDK

-373 FAVWLITMPKWK
+373 FAVWLITMPRWK

-393 SDGDVIIKIVL
+393 SDGAVIIKIVL
-404 PLIPFY
+404 PLVPFY

-443 YGVIYFMF
+443 YGIIYLTF
-451 KRGMFAENMM
+451 KRGMFAENMT

-467 GCGMLVHMVA
+467 GCGMLVHMTV

-482 RLEVI
+482 KLETI
-487 RIQAMPADCQKK
+487 GIQAMPTDCQKK

>member
-1 MNGVRFKNRR
+1 MTKKDFKLYGSLILYALLPSVYLLIRMQIVAVSGVD
-11 INIWNSATIGIEV
+11 INIMGQIEWF
-24 ADGVKV
+24 D
-30 VDFNDAEP
+30 
-38 NVELRSVKKQF
+38 
-49 PSVETLII
+49 LI
-57 GKSTST
+57 
-63 LEISNFMFPNVKEV
+63 
-77 ISENNQDF
+77 
-85 KSGNVLIKHGY
+85 
-96 DGFKLLNTFCK
+96 
-107 QADEVIDLQDVISV
+107 DEVLVTALTVPLYFLLKPDKEKTAPDK
-121 SNYAFE
+121 NCAAF
-127 GCLSKNIINFKLQYA
+127 LASFAVYT
-142 EQYAFHGYPYM
+142 AFT
-153 SSVEY
+153 
-158 VNGANCVGD
+158 
-167 ICLSIDEDADVVE
+167 IVVMMK
-180 IPKNVT
+180 I
-186 MVVISEDFS
+186 
-195 GSIKIKCNKLIINSA
+195 GSIA
-210 KTLVGTFMV
+210 KFMNAENAVQYLFMQALSMLAGFVGTFMV

-265 NALIGLIAVLSA
+265 NAVIGLIAVLSA
-277 YDKGY
+277 YGKGY

-343 VPVACLAEVIKKNDK
+343 VPVTCLVEVIKKNDK
-358 VRLTMKNCW
+358 IRLTMKNCW

-373 FAVWLITMPKWK
+373 FAVWLITMPRWK

-393 SDGDVIIKIVL
+393 SDGNVIMKIVL
-404 PLIPFY
+404 PLVPFY

-443 YGVIYFMF
+443 YGIIYLAF

-467 GCGMLVHMVA
+467 GCGMLVHMAA

-482 RLEVI
+482 RLEII
-487 RIQAMPADCQKK
+487 RTQTMPADCQKK

>member
-1 MNGVRFKNRR
+1 MPDLEYGRRKKSAKKYKKKINAAYCIKRRRRFKKMTKKDFKLYGSLILYALLPSVYLLIRMQIVAVSGVD
-11 INIWNSATIGIEV
+11 INIMGQIEWF
-24 ADGVKV
+24 D
-30 VDFNDAEP
+30 
-38 NVELRSVKKQF
+38 
-49 PSVETLII
+49 LI
-57 GKSTST
+57 
-63 LEISNFMFPNVKEV
+63 
-77 ISENNQDF
+77 
-85 KSGNVLIKHGY
+85 
-96 DGFKLLNTFCK
+96 
-107 QADEVIDLQDVISV
+107 DEVLVTALTVPLYFLLKPDKEKTAPDK
-121 SNYAFE
+121 NCAAF
-127 GCLSKNIINFKLQYA
+127 LASFAVYTVFIIIVMMK
-142 EQYAFHGYPYM
+142 
-153 SSVEY
+153 
-158 VNGANCVGD
+158 
-167 ICLSIDEDADVVE
+167 I
-180 IPKNVT
+180 
-186 MVVISEDFS
+186 
-195 GSIKIKCNKLIINSA
+195 GSIA
-210 KTLVGTFMV
+210 KFMNAENAVQYLFMQALSMLAGFVGTFMV

-265 NALIGLIAVLSA
+265 NAVIGLIAVLSA
-277 YDKGY
+277 YSKGY
-282 LKFAMPGKDFL
+282 LKFAMPGKTFL

-343 VPVACLAEVIKKNDK
+343 VPVTCLVEVIKKNDK
-358 VRLTMKNCW
+358 IRLTMKNCW

-373 FAVWLITMPKWK
+373 FAVWLITMPRWK

-393 SDGDVIIKIVL
+393 SDGNVIMKIVL
-404 PLIPFY
+404 PLVPFY

-443 YGVIYFMF
+443 YGIIYLAF

-467 GCGMLVHMVA
+467 GCGMLVHMAA

-482 RLEVI
+482 RLEII
-487 RIQAMPADCQKK
+487 RTQTMPADCQKK

>member
-1 MNGVRFKNRR
+1 MTKKDFKLYGSLILYALLPSVYLLIRMQIVAVSGVD
-11 INIWNSATIGIEV
+11 INIMGQIEWF
-24 ADGVKV
+24 D
-30 VDFNDAEP
+30 
-38 NVELRSVKKQF
+38 
-49 PSVETLII
+49 LI
-57 GKSTST
+57 
-63 LEISNFMFPNVKEV
+63 
-77 ISENNQDF
+77 
-85 KSGNVLIKHGY
+85 
-96 DGFKLLNTFCK
+96 
-107 QADEVIDLQDVISV
+107 DEVLVTALTVPLYFLLKPDKEKTAPDK
-121 SNYAFE
+121 NCAAF
-127 GCLSKNIINFKLQYA
+127 LASFAVYT
-142 EQYAFHGYPYM
+142 AFT
-153 SSVEY
+153 
-158 VNGANCVGD
+158 
-167 ICLSIDEDADVVE
+167 IVVMMK
-180 IPKNVT
+180 I
-186 MVVISEDFS
+186 
-195 GSIKIKCNKLIINSA
+195 GSIA
-210 KTLVGTFMV
+210 KFMNAENAVQYLFMQTLSMLAGFVGTFMV
-219 MIFTLNDDDKL
+219 MIFTLNNDDKL

-265 NALIGLIAVLSA
+265 NAVIGLIAVLSA
-277 YDKGY
+277 YSKGY
-282 LKFAMPGKDFL
+282 LKFAMPGKTFL

-343 VPVACLAEVIKKNDK
+343 VPVTCLVEVIKKNDK
-358 VRLTMKNCW
+358 IRLTMKNCW

-373 FAVWLITMPKWK
+373 FAVWLITMPRWK

-393 SDGDVIIKIVL
+393 SDGNVIMKIVL
-404 PLIPFY
+404 PLVPFY

-443 YGVIYFMF
+443 YGIIYLAF

-467 GCGMLVHMVA
+467 GCGMLVHMAA

-482 RLEVI
+482 RLEII
-487 RIQAMPADCQKK
+487 RTQTMPADCQKK

>member
-1 MNGVRFKNRR
+1 MTKKDFKLYGSLILYALLPSVYLLIRMQIVAVNGVD
-11 INIWNSATIGIEV
+11 INIMGQIEWF
-24 ADGVKV
+24 D
-30 VDFNDAEP
+30 
-38 NVELRSVKKQF
+38 
-49 PSVETLII
+49 LI
-57 GKSTST
+57 
-63 LEISNFMFPNVKEV
+63 
-77 ISENNQDF
+77 
-85 KSGNVLIKHGY
+85 
-96 DGFKLLNTFCK
+96 
-107 QADEVIDLQDVISV
+107 DEVLVTALTVPLYFLLKPDKGKIASEKNCAAFLV
-121 SNYAFE
+121 SFAVYTAFT
-127 GCLSKNIINFKLQYA
+127 IIVMLK
-142 EQYAFHGYPYM
+142 
-153 SSVEY
+153 
-158 VNGANCVGD
+158 
-167 ICLSIDEDADVVE
+167 I
-180 IPKNVT
+180 
-186 MVVISEDFS
+186 
-195 GSIKIKCNKLIINSA
+195 GSIA
-210 KTLVGTFMV
+210 KFMNAENAVQYLFMQALSMLAGFVGTFMV

-265 NALIGLIAVLSA
+265 NVVIGLIAVLSA
-277 YDKGY
+277 YGKGY
-282 LKFAMPGKDFL
+282 LKFAMPGKTFL

-343 VPVACLAEVIKKNDK
+343 VPVTCLVEVIKKNDK
-358 VRLTMKNCW
+358 IRLTMKNCW

-373 FAVWLITMPKWK
+373 FAVWLITMPRWK

-393 SDGDVIIKIVL
+393 SDGNVIMKIVL
-404 PLIPFY
+404 PLVPFY

-443 YGVIYFMF
+443 YGIIYLAF

-467 GCGMLVHMVA
+467 GCGMLVHMAA

-482 RLEVI
+482 KLETIV
-487 RIQAMPADCQKK
+487 IQAMPADCHKK

>member
-1 MNGVRFKNRR
+1 MQHIVEKENGGLKKMTKKDFKLYGSLILYALLPSVYLLIRMQIVAVNGVD
-11 INIWNSATIGIEV
+11 INIMGQIEWF
-24 ADGVKV
+24 D
-30 VDFNDAEP
+30 
-38 NVELRSVKKQF
+38 
-49 PSVETLII
+49 LI
-57 GKSTST
+57 
-63 LEISNFMFPNVKEV
+63 
-77 ISENNQDF
+77 
-85 KSGNVLIKHGY
+85 
-96 DGFKLLNTFCK
+96 
-107 QADEVIDLQDVISV
+107 DEVLVTALTVPLYFLLKPDKGKIASEKNCAAFLV
-121 SNYAFE
+121 SFAVYTAFT
-127 GCLSKNIINFKLQYA
+127 IIVMLK
-142 EQYAFHGYPYM
+142 
-153 SSVEY
+153 
-158 VNGANCVGD
+158 
-167 ICLSIDEDADVVE
+167 I
-180 IPKNVT
+180 
-186 MVVISEDFS
+186 
-195 GSIKIKCNKLIINSA
+195 GSIA
-210 KTLVGTFMV
+210 KFMNAENAVQYLFMQALSMLAGFVGTFMV

-265 NALIGLIAVLSA
+265 NVVIGLIAVLSA
-277 YDKGY
+277 YGKGY
-282 LKFAMPGKDFL
+282 LKFAMPGKTFL

-343 VPVACLAEVIKKNDK
+343 VPVTCLVEVIKKNDK
-358 VRLTMKNCW
+358 IRLTMKNCW

-373 FAVWLITMPKWK
+373 FAVWLITMPRWK

-393 SDGDVIIKIVL
+393 SDGNVIMKIVL
-404 PLIPFY
+404 PLVPFY

-443 YGVIYFMF
+443 YGIIYLAF

-467 GCGMLVHMVA
+467 GCGMLVHMAA

-482 RLEVI
+482 KLETIV
-487 RIQAMPADCQKK
+487 IQAMPADCHKK

>member
-1 MNGVRFKNRR
+1 MTKRDFKLYGSLILYALLPSVYLLIRMQIVAVNGVN
-11 INIWNSATIGIEV
+11 INIMGQIEWF
-24 ADGVKV
+24 D
-30 VDFNDAEP
+30 
-38 NVELRSVKKQF
+38 
-49 PSVETLII
+49 LI
-57 GKSTST
+57 
-63 LEISNFMFPNVKEV
+63 
-77 ISENNQDF
+77 
-85 KSGNVLIKHGY
+85 
-96 DGFKLLNTFCK
+96 
-107 QADEVIDLQDVISV
+107 DEVLVTALTVPLYFLLKPDNGKTAQKK
-121 SNYAFE
+121 NYAAF
-127 GCLSKNIINFKLQYA
+127 LVSIAVYA
-142 EQYAFHGYPYM
+142 VFT
-153 SSVEY
+153 
-158 VNGANCVGD
+158 
-167 ICLSIDEDADVVE
+167 VVVMLK
-180 IPKNVT
+180 I
-186 MVVISEDFS
+186 
-195 GSIKIKCNKLIINSA
+195 GSIA
-210 KTLVGTFMV
+210 KFMNAENAVQYLFIQALSMLAGFVGTFMV
-219 MIFTLNDDDKL
+219 MVFTLNDDDKL

-277 YDKGY
+277 YGKGY

-343 VPVACLAEVIKKNDK
+343 VPVTCLAEVIKKNDK

-487 RIQAMPADCQKK
+487 RMQAMPADCQKK

>member
-1 MNGVRFKNRR
+1 MTKKDFKLYGSLILYALLPSVYLLIRMQIVAVSGVD
-11 INIWNSATIGIEV
+11 INIMGQIEWF
-24 ADGVKV
+24 D
-30 VDFNDAEP
+30 
-38 NVELRSVKKQF
+38 
-49 PSVETLII
+49 LI
-57 GKSTST
+57 
-63 LEISNFMFPNVKEV
+63 
-77 ISENNQDF
+77 
-85 KSGNVLIKHGY
+85 
-96 DGFKLLNTFCK
+96 
-107 QADEVIDLQDVISV
+107 DEVLVTALTVPLYFLLKPDKEKTAPDK
-121 SNYAFE
+121 NCAAF
-127 GCLSKNIINFKLQYA
+127 LASFAVYT
-142 EQYAFHGYPYM
+142 AFT
-153 SSVEY
+153 
-158 VNGANCVGD
+158 
-167 ICLSIDEDADVVE
+167 IVVMMK
-180 IPKNVT
+180 I
-186 MVVISEDFS
+186 
-195 GSIKIKCNKLIINSA
+195 GSIA
-210 KTLVGTFMV
+210 KFMNAENAVQYLFMQALSMLAGFVGTFMV

-265 NALIGLIAVLSA
+265 NAVIGLIAVLSA
-277 YDKGY
+277 YSKGY
-282 LKFAMPGKDFL
+282 LKFAMPGKTFL

-343 VPVACLAEVIKKNDK
+343 VPVTCLVEVIKKNDK
-358 VRLTMKNCW
+358 IRLTMKNCW

-373 FAVWLITMPKWK
+373 FAVWLITMPRWK

-393 SDGDVIIKIVL
+393 SDGNVIMKIVL
-404 PLIPFY
+404 PLVPFY

-443 YGVIYFMF
+443 YGIIYLAF

-467 GCGMLVHMVA
+467 GCGMVVHMVT

-482 RLEVI
+482 RLEII
-487 RIQAMPADCQKK
+487 RIQTIPADCQKK

>member
-1 MNGVRFKNRR
+1 MTKKDFKLYGSLILYALLPSVYLLIRMQIVAVNGVD
-11 INIWNSATIGIEV
+11 INIMGQIEWF
-24 ADGVKV
+24 D
-30 VDFNDAEP
+30 
-38 NVELRSVKKQF
+38 
-49 PSVETLII
+49 LI
-57 GKSTST
+57 
-63 LEISNFMFPNVKEV
+63 
-77 ISENNQDF
+77 
-85 KSGNVLIKHGY
+85 
-96 DGFKLLNTFCK
+96 
-107 QADEVIDLQDVISV
+107 DEVLVTALTVPLYFLLKPDKGKIASEKNCAAFLV
-121 SNYAFE
+121 SFAVYTAFT
-127 GCLSKNIINFKLQYA
+127 IIVMLK
-142 EQYAFHGYPYM
+142 
-153 SSVEY
+153 
-158 VNGANCVGD
+158 
-167 ICLSIDEDADVVE
+167 I
-180 IPKNVT
+180 
-186 MVVISEDFS
+186 
-195 GSIKIKCNKLIINSA
+195 GSIA
-210 KTLVGTFMV
+210 KFMNAENAVQYLFMQALSMLAGFVGTFMV

-240 LQVVADWIFISSFK
+240 LQVVADWIFISSFN

-265 NALIGLIAVLSA
+265 NVVIGLIAVLSA
-277 YDKGY
+277 YSKGY

-343 VPVACLAEVIKKNDK
+343 VPVTCLVEVIKKNDK
-358 VRLTMKNCW
+358 IRLTMKNCW

-373 FAVWLITMPKWK
+373 FAVWLITMPRWK

-393 SDGDVIIKIVL
+393 SDGNVIMKIVL
-404 PLIPFY
+404 PLVPFY

-430 YNAINSLIVNVGY
+430 YNAINSLTVNVGY
-443 YGVIYFMF
+443 YGIIYLAF

-467 GCGMLVHMVA
+467 GCGMLVHMAA

-482 RLEVI
+482 KLETVG
-487 RIQAMPADCQKK
+487 IQAMPADCHKK